1 MSGVRL
7 LPSASRPAQ
16 PWKNGG
22 GVTREVARQD
32 DGTGDILW
40 RVSIAEV
47 REAGP
52 FSHFPGIDRVL
63 AVLDG
68 RLLLDFGGGT
78 VPVLVTPET
87 AAHAFPGD
95 VPVSGTPDGG
105 AVTDLN
111 LMVRRGAARGAQHRL
126 PPGPSSLSANPT
138 ATRLLVAAGEAR
150 VTCGDETY
158 TLGRLDAL
166 SFASG
171 MTAPVLVQA
180 AAACWLVDIVP
191 LTGADVP

>member
-16 PWKNGG
+16 AWKNGG

-32 DGTGDILW
+32 NGAGDILW

-68 RLLLDFGGGT
+68 RLLLDFDGGAAS
-78 VPVLVTPET
+78 VLVTPDT
-87 AAHAFPGD
+87 APHAFPGD

-105 AVTDLN
+105 PVTDLN
-111 LMVRRGAARGAQHRL
+111 LMVRRGAVRGALHRL
-126 PPGPSSLSANPT
+126 PPGSSSPSPNPT
-138 ATRLLVAAGEAR
+138 ATRMLVAAGEAQ

-166 SFASG
+166 SFAPG
-171 MTAPVLVQA
+171 ATAPVLVHA

-191 LTGADVP
+191 LAGADQP

>member
-32 DGTGDILW
+32 DGAGDILW
-40 RVSIAEV
+40 RVSIADV

-63 AVLDG
+63 AVLEG
-68 RLLLDFGGGT
+68 LLLLDFGAGMA
-78 VPVLVTPET
+78 PVLVTPET

-105 AVTDLN
+105 PVTDLN
-111 LMVRRGAARGAQHRL
+111 LMVRRGAVRGTQLRL
-126 PPGPSSLSANPT
+126 SPGPSSLSPNPT
-138 ATRLLVAAGEAR
+138 ATRLLVAAGEAQ
-150 VTCGDETY
+150 VTCGGETY

-166 SFASG
+166 LFAPG
-171 MTAPVLVQA
+171 TTAPVLVQA

-191 LTGADVP
+191 PAGADEP

>member
-16 PWKNGG
+16 AWKNGG

-32 DGTGDILW
+32 EDAGNILW

-52 FSHFPGIDRVL
+52 FSHFPGVDRVL
-63 AVLDG
+63 AVLEG
-68 RLLLDFGGGT
+68 RLLLDFGGGAA
-78 VPVLVTPET
+78 PVLVTPDT
-87 AAHAFPGD
+87 AAHPFPGD

-105 AVTDLN
+105 PVTDLN
-111 LMVRRGAARGAQHRL
+111 LMVRRGAVRGAQHRL
-126 PPGPSSLSANPT
+126 PPGMSSLPPNPE
-138 ATRLLVAAGEAR
+138 ATRLLVAAGGVE

-166 SFASG
+166 SFDPG

-180 AAACWLVDIVP
+180 ASACWLVDIVP
-191 LTGADVP
+191 LAGAGGL

>member
-16 PWKNGG
+16 AWKNGG
-22 GVTREVARQD
+22 GVTREVARRD
-32 DGTGDILW
+32 DGAGDILW

-68 RLLLDFGGGT
+68 RLLLDFGAGT
-78 VPVLVTPET
+78 APVLVTPET

-105 AVTDLN
+105 PVTDLN
-111 LMVRRGAARGAQHRL
+111 LMVRRGRACGAQHRL
-126 PPGPSSLSANPT
+126 PPGTVTLPLTPA
-138 ATRLLVAAGEAR
+138 ATHLLVATGAAQ
-150 VTCGDETY
+150 VTHGDEAH
-158 TLGRLDAL
+158 TLGSLDAL
-166 SFASG
+166 FVDAGTAASI
-171 MTAPVLVQA
+171 TVRAT
-180 AAACWLVDIVP
+180 AACWWIEIVP
-191 LTGADVP
+191 LTERP